1 MPVARNPLFCKLR
14 HTSMSI
20 IRLDK
25 LLKSGSDGNLGKVI
39 RRAQEMDQLT
49 TRLRAELEPD
59 TAESLL
65 AANVRDNGE
74 LVLVASTSAWAAKI
88 RFEGERLMQAA
99 SDGDIR
105 VTSCRVRVATG
116 AG

>member
-1 MPVARNPLFCKLR
+1 
-14 HTSMSI
+14 MSI

-25 LLKSGSDGNLGKVI
+25 LLKSGPNENLGRII
-39 RRAQEMDQLT
+39 RRAREMDDLT
-49 TRLRAELEPD
+49 TRLRAELEPE
-59 TAESLL
+59 TAQMLL
-65 AANVRDNGE
+65 AANVRDSGE

-99 SDGDIR
+99 SVGDIT